1 MTKTIRVATVQMDA
15 APAPRSDRLDHAEK
29 LVAEAARSGAQLVL
43 LPELFST
50 GYAYTDD
57 NFLLAEPLS
66 GVTGTWLKA
75 AAARF
80 NIHLAGTF
88 LHLEGGEIYN
98 TMLLFSPDG
107 NCWRYD
113 KSYPWAWE
121 RGYFRGK
128 RGIAIA
134 KTELGDLGM
143 MICWDIGH
151 LNMWKQYAGKTDM
164 IIIASCPPNAGQ
176 ATFDLPDGE
185 KIDFNEM
192 VPQLD
197 SLEDVGPQFFGEMVY
212 QQARWLSVPV
222 VNSGASGN
230 VRTYIPRANI
240 LLRMFAFAQ
249 PRLRALVP
257 KAGQLQMSC
266 GMIPSCK
273 IVDAGGQQ
281 LAECDPTAG
290 EGFVV
295 ADVTLG
301 STKSMPK
308 EKQPVPPL
316 EPMGYRLSAF
326 NADVMIPALM
336 KTIYKNGLKKIRN

>member
-1 MTKTIRVATVQMDA
+1 MDA
-15 APAPRSDRLDHAEK
+15 TPAPKSDRLDHAEK
-29 LVAEAARSGAQLVL
+29 LVAEAARAGAQLVV
-43 LPELFST
+43 LPELFNT
-50 GYAYTDD
+50 GYAYTDA
-57 NFLLAEPLS
+57 NFLLAEPLN
-66 GVTGTWLKA
+66 GMTGTWLNEA
-75 AAARF
+75 ATRF

-88 LHLEGGEIYN
+88 LHLERGEIYN
-98 TMLLFSPDG
+98 TMLLFSPAG

-128 RGIAIA
+128 RGTTIA

-151 LNMWKQYAGKTDM
+151 LNMWKQYAGKIDM

-176 ATFDLPDGE
+176 AAFDFPDGE

-192 VPQLD
+192 GPQMN

-212 QQARWLSVPV
+212 QQARWLGVPV

-230 VRTYIPRANI
+230 VRTYIPRATT
-240 LLRMFAFAQ
+240 LLRMFALAQ
-249 PRLRALVP
+249 PRLGALVP
-257 KAGQLQMSC
+257 KASQLQMSC

-281 LAECDPTAG
+281 LAECDPTAE

-301 STKSMPK
+301 NTKSMPK

-316 EPMGYRLSAF
+316 KLMDYRLSVF
-326 NADVMIPALM
+326 NADVMVPAVM
-336 KTIYKNGLKKIRN
+336 KRVYKNGLRKIRN